1 MGGLAIRKRAARPA
15 QRPPLTA
22 PVRGASAR
30 AGRDEGTAAVGIIR
44 SPVRASILPDYIRV
58 KCGKS
63 QVEQIFSACP
73 KEPSSMHAPP
83 LRLPPW
89 QTAVLECDRGEG
101 RGDCRGFDCGFERD
115 AGAATAYS
123 SWSRAAPSRCRVR
136 RRACRVTASP

>member
-58 KCGKS
+58 KRGKS
-63 QVEQIFSACP
+63 QVEQIFSA
-73 KEPSSMHAPP
+73 
-83 LRLPPW
+83 LP
-89 QTAVLECDRGEG
+89 QRAVI
-101 RGDCRGFDCGFERD
+101 
-115 AGAATAYS
+115 Y
-123 SWSRAAPSRCRVR
+123 
-136 RRACRVTASP
+136 ACTTASAAALANCRFGV